1 MCDVHVCVVGDA
13 MKMHNFLAIRIVVVC
28 YFYSFLSS
36 LSVFR
41 FAAHSLLFSLSHSPR
56 NNFKDVR
63 AAKETQFHSSRTN
76 LINEREVYAEDTDQE
91 FEQRKHKITDDIDSM
106 RRHEIDRGS
115 DADYDPQLSLKRQS
129 ARDDGQT
136 TNREQYF
143 IKDGNAEIL
152 RLITRGKAD
161 EENIYVNIPPQQPQ
175 YIMVENGGKEI
186 LMKRFIDEQANGKH
200 IIREHYQIVP
210 TLQQT
215 KLGDDLPTARNVSE
229 IYIKSQPGSMIYSQA
244 EPNAENKI
252 SHTMLT
258 QTAPN
263 LAVPE
268 TQMQHAYS
276 NQSLIQQELET
287 SLKQQNA
294 LLRQILL
301 EKEKL
306 EEKYSQQEIALETQ
320 SLPGHSMAIATQTDC
335 DAGTQT
341 DEVPATKP
349 ARRRARSENDDSMSE
364 DEYEYIRY
372 SPPNSPEGVYWIKR
386 KKHRKKSRYRTS
398 SKPRKRVVM
407 VEQIKRKI
415 RTPIKEENED
425 IATHSPPKT
434 YLETRTSILRRLKN
448 VKSSSKP
455 EKPARSAALKKDILM
470 EITDSFDGGSD
481 YNSSSMSR
489 RRRFQKEQSRNF
501 EYFDDSDEINNLE
514 SDNEIVIRRNNY
526 SADSLDDY
534 SDSEEMAHQEKQRNY
549 RNIIFSRQGSSADAK
564 DGHGKDYYDSDG
576 RRVHSQSVTST
587 PASKRPSRKDA
598 AELEQRRRQTTS
610 EPPRRSTSKPRV
622 AKPAQ
627 DHRHHARRIVAQSE
641 ADLIHCMRD
650 DGFDVTKNV
659 SAPRYMEWYYN
670 KTKESDLEKKR
681 LDDYR
686 NEKEK
691 SKVSNKKMVGGIEK
705 RIKSKAART
714 TADLNAK
721 PEPLP
726 RTTPPPKGARM
737 LKEDVKLNKS
747 MSRKTHTDT
756 NHPLLQYSEHR
767 YEHVSFY
774 FLPFCFAVCLHRR

>member
-1 MCDVHVCVVGDA
+1 M
-13 MKMHNFLAIRIVVVC
+13 N
-28 YFYSFLSS
+28 
-36 LSVFR
+36 R
-41 FAAHSLLFSLSHSPR
+41 FFFFISLLVFLWFILIFIPTFLHFCFVPLPLCLPISLLPHTHTHTHLSR

-63 AAKETQFHSSRTN
+63 TAKETQFHSSRTN
-76 LINEREVYAEDTDQE
+76 LINERETYAEDTDQE

-152 RLITRGKAD
+152 RLITRGKGD
-161 EENIYVNIPPQQPQ
+161 EENIYVNIPPQQSQ

-186 LMKRFIDEQANGKH
+186 LMKRFIDEQTNGKH

-215 KLGDDLPTARNVSE
+215 KSGDDLPTARNVSE
-229 IYIKSQPGSMIYSQA
+229 IYIKSQPGSIIYSQA
-244 EPNAENKI
+244 EPNPEAKV

-258 QTAPN
+258 QAAPN

-341 DEVPATKP
+341 ELPATKP
-349 ARRRARSENDDSMSE
+349 ERRRARSENDDSMSE

-372 SPPNSPEGVYWIKR
+372 SPPNSPDGVYWIKR
-386 KKHRKKSRYRTS
+386 KKHRKKSRYRAAN
-398 SKPRKRVVM
+398 KPHKRVVM

-415 RTPIKEENED
+415 RTPIKEESEEML
-425 IATHSPPKT
+425 TQSPPKS
-434 YLETRTSILRRLKN
+434 YLETRTSILRRMKN
-448 VKSSSKP
+448 GQKSSSKP
-455 EKPARSAALKKDILM
+455 EKPARTTALKKDILM
-470 EITDSFDGGSD
+470 EITDSFDENMAGSD

-489 RRRFQKEQSRNF
+489 RRRFQKERTRSF
-501 EYFDDSDEINNLE
+501 DYFDDSDDINNLE
-514 SDNEIVIRRNNY
+514 SDSEIVIRRNNY

-534 SDSEEMAHQEKQRNY
+534 SDSEEIARQEKQRNY
-549 RNIIFSRQGSSADAK
+549 RNIVFSRQGSSTDAK
-564 DGHGKDYYDSDG
+564 DGHNYYDSDG
-576 RRVHSQSVTST
+576 RRVHSVSITST
-587 PASKRPSRKDA
+587 PASKRASRKDHA
-598 AELEQRRRQTTS
+598 SDEMEQRRRQTTS
-610 EPPRRSTSKPRV
+610 EPPHRSTVKPKV
-622 AKPAQ
+622 AKQPQ

-650 DGFDVTKNV
+650 DGYELTKNV

-714 TADLNAK
+714 TAITTGSTGDLAAK

-747 MSRKTHTDT
+747 MSQKTHTDT

-767 YEHVSFY
+767 YEHVSHWN
-774 FLPFCFAVCLHRR
+774 CAD

>member
-1 MCDVHVCVVGDA
+1 M
-13 MKMHNFLAIRIVVVC
+13 
-28 YFYSFLSS
+28 
-36 LSVFR
+36 
-41 FAAHSLLFSLSHSPR
+41 
-56 NNFKDVR
+56 
-63 AAKETQFHSSRTN
+63 
-76 LINEREVYAEDTDQE
+76 INEREAYADDTDQE

-115 DADYDPQLSLKRQS
+115 DADYDPQSSLKRQS

-152 RLITRGKAD
+152 RLITRGKND
-161 EENIYVNIPPQQPQ
+161 DENIYVNIPPQQSQ

-186 LMKRFIDEQANGKH
+186 LMKRFIDEQVNGKH
-200 IIREHYQIVP
+200 IIREHYQVVP
-210 TLQQT
+210 TIQQT
-215 KLGDDLPTARNVSE
+215 KLNDDLQNAHNVSE
-229 IYIKSQPGSMIYSQA
+229 IYVKSQPGSIIYSQA
-244 EPNAENKI
+244 EPNQENKV
-252 SHTMLT
+252 SHTNLL
-258 QTAPN
+258 QTASN
-263 LAVPE
+263 LAAPE
-268 TQMQHAYS
+268 SQMQHAYS
-276 NQSLIQQELET
+276 NQSLIQQELEM

-335 DAGTQT
+335 EAGTQT
-341 DEVPATKP
+341 DFPSIKP
-349 ARRRARSENDDSMSE
+349 IRRRARSENDDSMSE

-386 KKHRKKSRYRTS
+386 KKHKKKTRYRSS

-415 RTPIKEENED
+415 RTPIKEESEELV
-425 IATHSPPKT
+425 AQSPPRT
-434 YLETRTSILRRLKN
+434 YFETKTSILRRLKN
-448 VKSSSKP
+448 DKNKKKTEKST
-455 EKPARSAALKKDILM
+455 RSPGLKKDVLM
-470 EITDSFDGGSD
+470 EITDSFDEHQIRSN
-481 YNSSSMSR
+481 YNSNSSAR
-489 RRRFQKEQSRNF
+489 RKKFQSQRSKHID
-501 EYFDDSDEINNLE
+501 YFDDDSDDINNLE
-514 SDNEIVIRRNNY
+514 SDSEIVIRRNNY

-534 SDSEEMAHQEKQRNY
+534 SDSEEMARQEKQRNH
-549 RNIIFSRQGSSADAK
+549 RNIIFSRQGSSTDAK
-564 DGHGKDYYDSDG
+564 EAFGYYDLDG
-576 RRVHSQSVTST
+576 RRVHSISVSST
-587 PASKRPSRKDA
+587 PASKRTSRKD
-598 AELEQRRRQTTS
+598 EIEECEQRHRQTTS
-610 EPPRRSTSKPRV
+610 EPPHRLNKSSKQT
-622 AKPAQ
+622 KPHEQ
-627 DHRHHARRIVAQSE
+627 RNARRIVAQSE

-650 DGFDVTKNV
+650 EGFEITKNA

-691 SKVSNKKMVGGIEK
+691 SKVGNKKMVGGIEK
-705 RIKSKAART
+705 RIKSKAARSIEQ
-714 TADLNAK
+714 NSK
-721 PEPLP
+721 PEPMP

-747 MSRKTHTDT
+747 ISQKTHTDT

-767 YEHVSFY
+767 YEHVSVKLLNVY
-774 FLPFCFAVCLHRR
+774 FTLCIEYVCILVVIVKKRKKKIDQI